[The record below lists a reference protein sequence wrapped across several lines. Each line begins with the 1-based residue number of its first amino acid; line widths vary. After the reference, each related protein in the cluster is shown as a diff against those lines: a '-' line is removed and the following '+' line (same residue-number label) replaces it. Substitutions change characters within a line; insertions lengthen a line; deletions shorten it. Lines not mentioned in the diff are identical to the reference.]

1 MDDGRYITRH
11 GVGWREPKA
20 GRGDGGTSMI
30 TLDLIRVGSSKR
42 GTFGVMRHGQVP
54 FVLTLERP
62 WEDNKQDVSCI
73 PAGRYRC
80 RRIRSP
86 RFGTTYE
93 ICDVPG
99 RTHVLFH
106 AGNTL
111 ENTQGCI
118 LVGEEFSGTW
128 EAPMLVSS
136 QRGFG
141 ELVKYLDGM
150 GEFDLVIHEPVLVE
164 PTASI

>member
-1 MDDGRYITRH
+1 
-11 GVGWREPKA
+11 
-20 GRGDGGTSMI
+20 MI

-42 GTFGVMRHGQVP
+42 GTFGVIRHGQVP

-111 ENTQGCI
+111 EDTQGCI

-150 GEFDLVIHEPVLVE
+150 AEFDLAIHEPVLTE
-164 PTASI
+164 PTVSV

>member
-1 MDDGRYITRH
+1 
-11 GVGWREPKA
+11 
-20 GRGDGGTSMI
+20 MI
-30 TLDLIRVGSSKR
+30 VLDLIRVGSSHH
-42 GTFGVMRHGQVP
+42 GTFGVLRHEQVP

-62 WEDNKQDVSCI
+62 WEDNEQNISCI
-73 PAGRYRC
+73 PPGRYRC

-86 RFGTTYE
+86 KFGNTYE

-106 AGNTL
+106 AGNTI
-111 ENTQGCI
+111 EDTQGCI

-128 EAPMLVSS
+128 DKPMLVSS

-141 ELVKYLDGM
+141 ELMACLDDM
-150 GEFDLVIHEPVLVE
+150 PEFDLVIHEFTLLGSAVTV
-164 PTASI
+164 